1 MILLLFSTFI
11 MSITTLGCE
20 IDWEKLSQKTPF
32 HKKNVRPQG
41 LARLGDSVFL
51 TNHYKDSDTDK
62 ENSDLFEIELKS
74 FSIINKFKFPEGF
87 RHIGGL
93 ASDSSN
99 LFAIDF
105 DRQDFLKLD
114 VSSNKEVLKIE
125 SLFKIPQRGL
135 SGLALYNGIIAIS
148 HYILPHKSPYF
159 SDRYIRFF
167 DLKGGNEISF
177 NGEILSSNYSQGLAF
192 LKNEHGLYL
201 LESINKFKSVLKYW
215 ITGLDNEPNI
225 IRIYKINIENKA
237 IKHLADYK
245 SPANMIED
253 VAVLKNGNILVTDEQ
268 NFSFYEGRL
277 FNCL

>member
-1 MILLLFSTFI
+1 MN
-11 MSITTLGCE
+11 ITTSGCE
-20 IDWEKLSQKTPF
+20 IDWEKLNQKTPF

-51 TNHYKDSDTDK
+51 TNHYKDSDTD
-62 ENSDLFEIELKS
+62 EETSDLFEIDSKS
-74 FSIINKFKFPEGF
+74 FSIKNKFKFPEGL

-93 ASDSSN
+93 ASDGSN

-114 VSSNKEVLKIE
+114 VSSNKEILKIE

-135 SGLALYNGIIAIS
+135 SGLAIYKGIIAIS
-148 HYILPHKSPYF
+148 NYILPHKAPYL

-167 DLKGGNEISF
+167 DLSGNEIKF
-177 NGEILSSNYSQGLAF
+177 KGKILTSNYSQGLAF

-201 LESINKFKSVLKYW
+201 IESINKFKSVLKYW
-215 ITGLDNEPNI
+215 ITGLDYESDI
-225 IRIYKINIENKA
+225 IRIYKINIEDKA
-237 IKHLADYK
+237 IKHLADYN

-253 VAVLKNGNILVTDEQ
+253 IAALDSGSILVTDEQ